1 MARRGRRYRG
11 SRRGVEIAQIIMLIV
26 LLVAVLFFRGKVG
39 EISSKL
45 INVFGPAEDV
55 HIKNDPAE
63 SPAPMDDEQAVPA
76 DPPAAQ

>member
-1 MARRGRRYRG
+1 MARRGRRYRS

-26 LLVAVLFFRGKVG
+26 LLVAVLFFRGQVG

-55 HIKNDPAE
+55 QIKSDPAVP
-63 SPAPMDDEQAVPA
+63 PAPSVPA
-76 DPPAAQ
+76 GDEATAQ

>member
-26 LLVAVLFFRGKVG
+26 LLVVVLFFRGKVG

-55 HIKNDPAE
+55 QIKSDPA
-63 SPAPMDDEQAVPA
+63 PAPPPTDDAPTVPVGDESA
-76 DPPAAQ
+76 H

>member
-1 MARRGRRYRG
+1 MARRGRRYRR

-45 INVFGPAEDV
+45 INVLGPAEDV
-55 HIKNDPAE
+55 QIQSDPADAPV
-63 SPAPMDDEQAVPA
+63 PAGDEQAAPA
-76 DPPAAQ
+76 GGEPAH